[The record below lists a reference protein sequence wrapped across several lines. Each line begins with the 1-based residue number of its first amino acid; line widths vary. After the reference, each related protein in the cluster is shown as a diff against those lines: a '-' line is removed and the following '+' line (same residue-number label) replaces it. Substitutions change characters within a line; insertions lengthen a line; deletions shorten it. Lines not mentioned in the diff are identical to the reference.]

1 MASTQRPLS
10 DRPVASTTMPDNS
23 GETPGTTNTGGKVT
37 GGSRS
42 GGSVV
47 VGTVGTTGTVTV
59 VDGPSTDTW
68 VGTGSAG
75 VDVARV
81 EGVLVAATP
90 AR

>member
-1 MASTQRPLS
+1 
-10 DRPVASTTMPDNS
+10 MPDSS
-23 GETPGTTNTGGKVT
+23 GGTPGTTDTGGKVT

-75 VDVARV
+75 VDAAGVD
-81 EGVLVAATP
+81 GVLVVVTP